1 MGKSILLSAPGLF
14 AVILAVLMAGCGQS
28 EPGEPASSR
37 PPFKPVANLRQ
48 VMHDVI
54 FPSAEVVWESVGT
67 IISYEG
73 TEEIYPRSE
82 EEWIGVQSSAAILT
96 EAGNLLMMEGRA
108 KDSGP
113 WMERARA
120 LIDAGE
126 IALKAAEAQDTKAIF
141 DSGEQIYNACND
153 CHIQYRFIHDDPSV
167 IRP

>member
-1 MGKSILLSAPGLF
+1 MGKPTLLSTAWPA
-14 AVILAVLMAGCGQS
+14 AVIAVGLLTGCGQT
-28 EPGEPASSR
+28 EPGETASSQ
-37 PPFKPVANLRQ
+37 PPFKPVANLQQ

-54 FPSAEVVWESVGT
+54 FPSADVVWESVGT

-82 EEWIGVQSSAAILT
+82 EEWIAVVSSATILA

-108 KDSGP
+108 QDSGP
-113 WMERARA
+113 WMERARE
-120 LIDAGE
+120 LIDASE
-126 IALKAAEAQDTKAIF
+126 VARKAAEARDTKAVF
-141 DSGEQIYNACND
+141 DSGERIYNACND

>member
-1 MGKSILLSAPGLF
+1 
-14 AVILAVLMAGCGQS
+14 
-28 EPGEPASSR
+28 
-37 PPFKPVANLRQ
+37 
-48 VMHDVI
+48 MHDVI
-54 FPSAEVVWESVGT
+54 FPSADVVWESVGT

-73 TEEIYPRSE
+73 TEEIYPKSE
-82 EEWIGVQSSAAILT
+82 EEWITVVSSAAILT

-108 KDSGP
+108 QDSGP

-126 IALKAAEAQDTKAIF
+126 VALKAARAQDKEAVF

>member
-1 MGKSILLSAPGLF
+1 MAEADFRLLALSF
-14 AVILAVLMAGCGQS
+14 AVIFAALLTGCGQS
-28 EPGEPASSR
+28 EPGEPASSQ
-37 PPFKPVANLRQ
+37 PPFKPVASLHE

-82 EEWIGVQSSAAILT
+82 EEWIAVQSSATMLT

-120 LIDAGE
+120 LG
-126 IALKAAEAQDTKAIF
+126 T
-141 DSGEQIYNACND
+141 
-153 CHIQYRFIHDDPSV
+153 
-167 IRP
+167 